1 MALCCSLKQRGVC
14 LPYLISRG
22 PNGTFSRLKGSD
34 WHNNSSLHN
43 NAGSC
48 SLGLSRLVQTQTIQ
62 T

>member
-34 WHNNSSLHN
+34 WHINSSLHN
-43 NAGSC
+43 NAGIC
-48 SLGLSRLVQTQTIQ
+48 SLGL
-62 T
+62 